1 MKPAFPRC
9 VGNQRA
15 FIATFGEFPGPV
27 WPPTTGIYMKLFP
40 RLALAAA
47 LSAAAPM
54 AAQAQQTQVFA
65 ADERHFQEGLELFDR
80 GQYGAA
86 QEAFRAYLAIEPVHT
101 SQAGPTAGDRTAD
114 AEYYYAISGLYLLHP
129 DAEGLILD
137 FAAQHPAHPRAA
149 VAYFEL
155 GKFYFDQKNYE
166 WAIRYFQKVAPDNL
180 SNDQRAESDFK
191 LGYSYF
197 EQKDYE
203 KARLLFDRNKQVQS
217 QYKYASSY
225 YAGYLGYRAGDYAAA
240 RADLAIAE
248 QNDAYKSVVPAVVTQ
263 IYYKEG
269 NYDGLISY
277 AAKALQNTP
286 PPQNSDE
293 IQLLLGDAYYQKQ
306 QYKEAAENFDKYAAI
321 HKGRIEPALQYKI
334 GFANY
339 KMGDYKGAIANLKN
353 VAVRRDSLGQNA
365 AYHLGLSYVQTS
377 QKPQAVTAF
386 DAARQG
392 TFDKSIAENATLKL
406 GQVQYELG
414 NSPEVVAVLRDFRK
428 KFPRSK
434 NQPTVDDLLST
445 SFLSSSDYAQALTYL
460 EGLDDR
466 GEKLDATYQ
475 RVAYAQAAT
484 LYNNG
489 NYGAALPLLDKSLKF
504 PSDDGLRAAAQVL
517 RGEIYSV
524 GQQYPDAITAYVAAA
539 RSARQGGV
547 SPEEA
552 DFEQKAR
559 YGLGYAYYNTKQYDR
574 ARPQF
579 QAFLKDADAKATD
592 PNYYDATLRVADTYY
607 VAKSYPQALD
617 LYDKVIKANA
627 ADKDYAYYQKGRT
640 LGLMGRREEANNTLA
655 SLLKTSPNS
664 RYAEDAVF
672 QQAQLSF
679 EAGEY
684 QPAVTGFSR
693 LLDNRPNS
701 PLVPQALQKRGVA
714 YANLQQQEKAV
725 ADFQRVLTEFPR
737 SEAASQALY
746 SLQESL
752 AALGRTEEFDAALA
766 SFKIQNPNNKATES
780 VEFEAAKSLY
790 LAEKYP
796 AAILRLESYLK
807 QYPASA
813 LGPDTRF
820 FLADAYLK
828 TGDKQQGLTRLRA
841 VVTEGKSEF
850 VNRAVGRLADLEFEN
865 KNYAEAAKL
874 YERLRGA
881 STNRREVAN
890 ATLGQMRSFY
900 ESGDFPGTRR
910 VAEEL
915 RTQAGATANATN
927 AALLYLGKASYR
939 AESFDQAATELAAA
953 VAAAPN
959 DVNGAEA
966 QYYLAETLFK
976 QKKNDEAK
984 AAALKVNSA
993 FSSYSLWQGRAFLL
1007 VAEVY
1012 AAEGDNFQARGTL
1025 NSLVDNNFPVPEVL
1039 EAAKQ
1044 RLKTLGADQPDP
1056 AADSAAPKTV
1066 PTKAPVKVPGKAP
1079 AKAPVKAAPPK
1090 AATTPAS
1097 GKPTAMPV
1105 PAAKGKAVAP
1115 RTNLR
1120 GTTTAPADTATQR

>member
-1 MKPAFPRC
+1 
-9 VGNQRA
+9 
-15 FIATFGEFPGPV
+15 
-27 WPPTTGIYMKLFP
+27 MKLFP

-47 LSAAAPM
+47 LSAAAPI

-65 ADERHFQEGLELFDR
+65 ADERFFQEGLELFDR

-86 QEAFRAYLAIEPVHT
+86 QVAFRQFLAIEPVHS
-101 SQAGPTAGDRTAD
+101 SQTGSIAARDRNAD
-114 AEYYYAISGLYLLHP
+114 AEYYYAVSGLYLSHP
-129 DAEGLILD
+129 DAEGLILE
-137 FAAQHPAHPRAA
+137 FAEQHPAHPRSAA
-149 VAYFEL
+149 AYFEL

-166 WAIRYFQKVAPDNL
+166 SAIRYFQKVAPDNL

-191 LGYSYF
+191 LAYSYF

-203 KARLLFDRNKQVQS
+203 KARLLFDRNKQLQS

-240 RADLAIAE
+240 RADLAVAE
-248 QNDAYKSVVPAVVTQ
+248 QNDAYKAVVPAVMAQ

-269 NYDGLISY
+269 NYDGLIAY

-286 PPQNSDE
+286 PPQSADE
-293 IQLLLGDAYYQKQ
+293 IQLLLGDAYYQKG
-306 QYKEAAENFDKYAAI
+306 QYKEAADNFDKYAVI
-321 HKGRIEPALQYKI
+321 HKGKIEPALQYKI

-339 KMGDYKGAIANLKN
+339 KMGDYKGAIASLAN

-365 AYHLGLSYVQTS
+365 AYHLGLSYLQIG
-377 QKPQAVTAF
+377 QKLQAVTAF
-386 DAARQG
+386 EAARQA
-392 TFDKSIAENATLKL
+392 TFDKGIAENATLKL

-414 NSPEVVAVLRDFRK
+414 NLPEAIAVLKDFRK

-434 NQPTVDDLLST
+434 NQGTVDDLLST
-445 SFLSSSDYAQALTYL
+445 SFLSSTDYPQALVYL
-460 EGLDDR
+460 ESLDDR
-466 GEKLDATYQ
+466 GDKLNATYQ
-475 RVAYAQAAT
+475 RVAYAQAAI

-489 NYGAALPLLDKSLKF
+489 NYAAALPLLDKSLKF

-524 GQQYPDAITAYVAAA
+524 GQQYPDAIAAYVAAA
-539 RSARQGGV
+539 RSARRGGV

-579 QAFLKDADAKATD
+579 QAFLSDTDAKPSD
-592 PNYYDATLRVADTYY
+592 PNYYDATLRLADTYY
-607 VAKSYPQALD
+607 VAKSYPQALT
-617 LYDKVIKANA
+617 LYDKVITANA

-640 LGLMGRREEANNTLA
+640 LGAMGRRDEASNTLA
-655 SLLKTSPNS
+655 SLLKINPNS

-684 QPAVTGFSR
+684 EPAATGFSR
-693 LLDNRPNS
+693 LISNRPNS
-701 PLVPQALQKRGVA
+701 PLIPQALQKRGVS

-737 SEAASQALY
+737 SDAASQSIY

-752 AALGRTEEFDAALA
+752 TALGRTEEFDAALA
-766 SFKIQNPNNKATES
+766 SFKIQNPDSKATES

-790 LAEKYP
+790 LAEKYQP
-796 AAILRLESYLK
+796 AILRLESYLK
-807 QYPASA
+807 QYPQSA
-813 LGPDTRF
+813 LGPDARY

-828 TGDKQQGLTRLRA
+828 ISDKQQGLTRLRA

-865 KNYAEAAKL
+865 KNYTEAAQL

-890 ATLGQMRSFY
+890 ATLGQMRSLY
-900 ESGDFPGTRR
+900 ESGDYPGTRR

-915 RTQAGATANATN
+915 RTQVGATVNAANAV
-927 AALLYLGKASYR
+927 LLYLGKASFR
-939 AESFDQAATELAAA
+939 VESYDQAATELAAA
-953 VAAAPN
+953 ATAAPN

-976 QKKNDEAK
+976 QKKNEEAK
-984 AAALKVNSA
+984 AAALKVNTD
-993 FSSYSLWQGRAFLL
+993 FSSYALWQGRAFLL
-1007 VAEVY
+1007 VAEIY

-1025 NSLVDNNFPVPEVL
+1025 ASIIDNNFPVVEIV

-1044 RLKTLGADQPDP
+1044 RLKTLGADQPDESAESATPKSTP
-1056 AADSAAPKTV
+1056 AKT
-1066 PTKAPVKVPGKAP
+1066 PAKAP
-1079 AKAPVKAAPPK
+1079 AKAPV
-1090 AATTPAS
+1090 TTPAKS
-1097 GKPTAMPV
+1097 KPTPVTPV
-1105 PAAKGKAVAP
+1105 PVKGKAVVP
-1115 RTNLR
+1115 RANLR
-1120 GTTTAPADTATQR
+1120 GTTTAPADTATKR

>member
-1 MKPAFPRC
+1 
-9 VGNQRA
+9 
-15 FIATFGEFPGPV
+15 
-27 WPPTTGIYMKLFP
+27 MKLFP

-47 LSAAAPM
+47 LSAAAPL
-54 AAQAQQTQVFA
+54 AAQAQQSQVFA
-65 ADERHFQEGLELFDR
+65 SDERHFQEGLELFDR

-86 QEAFRAYLAIEPVHT
+86 QEAFRQYLAIEPVHT
-101 SQAGPTAGDRTAD
+101 SQGGAAARDRTAD
-114 AEYYYAISGLYLLHP
+114 AEYYVAVSGLYLSHP

-149 VAYFEL
+149 AAYFEL

-166 WAIRYFQKVAPDNL
+166 AAIRYFQKVAPDNL

-191 LGYSYF
+191 LAYSYF

-225 YAGYLGYRAGDYAAA
+225 YAGYLAYRAGDYAAA
-240 RADLAIAE
+240 RTDLAVAE
-248 QNDAYKSVVPAVVTQ
+248 QNDAYQLVVPAVMTQ
-263 IYYKEG
+263 IYYREG
-269 NYDGLISY
+269 NFDGLIGY
-277 AAKALQNTP
+277 ATKALQNTP

-293 IQLLLGDAYYQKQ
+293 IQLLLGDAYYQKG

-321 HKGRIEPALQYKI
+321 HKGKIEPALQYKI

-339 KMGDYKGAIANLKN
+339 KMGDFKGAIASLRN

-365 AYHLGLSYVQTS
+365 AYHLGLSYLQTN

-386 DAARQG
+386 EAARQS
-392 TFDKSIAENATLKL
+392 TFDKGIAENATLKL
-406 GQVQYELG
+406 GQVQYEQG
-414 NSPEVVAVLRDFRK
+414 NLPETIAVLRDFRK

-434 NQPTVDDLLST
+434 NQPIVDDLLSN
-445 SFLSSSDYAQALTYL
+445 SFLSSTDYNQALTYL
-460 EGLDDR
+460 EGLEDR
-466 GEKLDATYQ
+466 SAKLDATYQ
-475 RVAYAQAAT
+475 RVAYSQAAT

-489 NYGAALPLLDKSLKF
+489 NYSEALPLLDKSLKY
-504 PSDDGLRAAAQVL
+504 PADDALRAAAQVL
-517 RGEIYSV
+517 RGEIFSV
-524 GQQYPDAITAYVAAA
+524 GQKYQEAITAYVAAA

-579 QAFLKDADAKATD
+579 QAYVSDIDAKPSD
-592 PNYYDATLRVADTYY
+592 PNYYDATLRLADTYY
-607 VAKSYPQALD
+607 VAKSYQQALD

-640 LGLMGRREEANNTLA
+640 LGLMGRRDEASSTLA
-655 SLLKTSPNS
+655 ALLKTSPNS
-664 RYAEDAVF
+664 RYAEEAVF

-684 QPAVTGFSR
+684 QPAVDGFTR
-693 LLDNRPNS
+693 LIANRPNS
-701 PLVPQALQKRGVA
+701 PLMPQALQKRGVA

-725 ADFQRVLTEFPR
+725 ADFQKVLTDYPR
-737 SEAASQALY
+737 SEAASQAIY

-752 AALGRTEEFDAALA
+752 TALGRTEEFDAALA
-766 SFKIQNPNNKATES
+766 SFKIQNPDSKATES

-790 LAEKYP
+790 LAEKYKP
-796 AAILRLESYLK
+796 AILRLESYLK
-807 QYPASA
+807 QYPQSA
-813 LGPDTRF
+813 LGPDARF
-820 FLADAYLK
+820 FLADSYVK
-828 TGDKQQGLTRLRA
+828 TGDRQQGLARLRD

-850 VNRAVGRLADLEFEN
+850 LNRAVGRLADLEFEN
-865 KNYAEAAKL
+865 KNYAEAAKY

-890 ATLGQMRSFY
+890 ATLGQMRSLY
-900 ESGDFPGTRR
+900 EVGDYAGTRR

-915 RTQAGATANATN
+915 RAQAGATANATN

-939 AESFDQAATELAAA
+939 AENYDQAATELAAA
-953 VAAAPN
+953 VTAAPN

-966 QYYLAETLFK
+966 QYFLAQTLFK
-976 QKKNDEAK
+976 QKKNEEAI
-984 AAALKVNSA
+984 AAALKVNA
-993 FSSYSLWQGRAFLL
+993 NYSSYALWQGRAFLL
-1007 VAEVY
+1007 VADVY

-1025 NSLVDNNFPVPEVL
+1025 NSLIDNNFPVAEVV

-1044 RLKTLGADQPDP
+1044 RLKTLGADQPEEP
-1056 AADSAAPKTV
+1056 AEPKTT
-1066 PTKAPVKVPGKAP
+1066 PKAP
-1079 AKAPVKAAPPK
+1079 AKAPAK
-1090 AATTPAS
+1090 TPAPT
-1097 GKPTAMPV
+1097 GKPAST
-1105 PAAKGKAVAP
+1105 PAPTKGKAAVP

>member
-1 MKPAFPRC
+1 
-9 VGNQRA
+9 
-15 FIATFGEFPGPV
+15 
-27 WPPTTGIYMKLFP
+27 MKLFP
-40 RLALAAA
+40 RLALAAV

-54 AAQAQQTQVFA
+54 AALAQQTQVFA

-86 QEAFRAYLAIEPVHT
+86 QEAFRQYLIIEPVHT

-114 AEYYYAISGLYLLHP
+114 AEYYYAVSGLYLSHP

-137 FAAQHPAHPRAA
+137 FAQQHPAHPRSA

-166 WAIRYFQKVAPDNL
+166 TAIRYFQKVAPDNL

-191 LGYSYF
+191 LAYSYF

-203 KARLLFDRNKQVQS
+203 KARLLFDRNKQLQS

-240 RADLAIAE
+240 RADLAVAE
-248 QNDAYKSVVPAVVTQ
+248 QNDAYKAVVPAVMAQ

-269 NYDGLISY
+269 NYDGLIAY
-277 AAKALQNTP
+277 AAKALQNSP
-286 PPQNSDE
+286 PPQSADE
-293 IQLLLGDAYYQKQ
+293 IQLLLGDAYYQKG

-339 KMGDYKGAIANLKN
+339 KMGDYKVAIASLAN

-365 AYHLGLSYVQTS
+365 AYHLGLSYLQTG
-377 QKPQAVTAF
+377 QKLQAVTAF
-386 DAARQG
+386 EAARQA
-392 TFDKSIAENATLKL
+392 TFDKGIAENATLKL
-406 GQVQYELG
+406 GQVLYELG
-414 NSPEVVAVLRDFRK
+414 NLPEAIAVLKDFRK

-434 NQPTVDDLLST
+434 NKVTVDDLLST
-445 SFLSSSDYAQALTYL
+445 SFLSSTDYPQALAYL
-460 EGLDDR
+460 ESLDDR
-466 GEKLDATYQ
+466 GDKLNATYQ
-475 RVAYAQAAT
+475 RVAYAQAAI

-489 NYGAALPLLDKSLKF
+489 NYAAALPLLDKSLKF

-524 GQQYPDAITAYVAAA
+524 GQQYPDAIAAYVVAA
-539 RSARQGGV
+539 RSVRRGGV

-559 YGLGYAYYNTKQYDR
+559 YGLGYAYYNTKQYER

-579 QAFLKDADAKATD
+579 QAFLSDTDAKPSD
-592 PNYYDATLRVADTYY
+592 PNYYDATLRLADIYY
-607 VAKSYPQALD
+607 VAKSYPQALM
-617 LYDKVIKANA
+617 LYDKVIVANA

-640 LGLMGRREEANNTLA
+640 LGLMGRRDEANNTLA

-684 QPAVTGFSR
+684 EPAATGFSR
-693 LLDNRPNS
+693 LITNRPNS
-701 PLVPQALQKRGVA
+701 PLIPQALQKRGVA

-737 SEAASQALY
+737 SEAASQAIY

-752 AALGRTEEFDAALA
+752 TALGRTEDFDAALA
-766 SFKIQNPNNKATES
+766 SFKIQNPDSKATES

-790 LAEKYP
+790 LTEKYQP
-796 AAILRLESYLK
+796 AILRLESYLK
-807 QYPASA
+807 QYPQSA
-813 LGPDTRF
+813 LGPDARF
-820 FLADAYLK
+820 FLADAYLR
-828 TGDKQQGLTRLRA
+828 TGDKQQGLTRLRE

-865 KNYAEAAKL
+865 KNYAEAGKL

-890 ATLGQMRSFY
+890 ATLGQLRSLY
-900 ESGDFPGTRR
+900 ESGDYPGTRR

-927 AALLYLGKASYR
+927 AALLYLGKASFR
-939 AESFDQAATELAAA
+939 AESYDQAATELASA
-953 VAAAPN
+953 VTAAPN
-959 DVNGAEA
+959 DVTGAEA

-976 QKKNDEAK
+976 QKKNEQAK
-984 AAALKVNSA
+984 AAALKVNSD
-993 FSSYSLWQGRAFLL
+993 FSSYALWQGRAFLL
-1007 VAEVY
+1007 VAEIY

-1025 NSLVDNNFPVPEVL
+1025 NSIIDNKFPDAEVV
-1039 EAAKQ
+1039 EAAKL
-1044 RLKTLGADQPDP
+1044 RLKTLGADQPDDSP
-1056 AADSAAPKTV
+1056 APASPKAT
-1066 PTKAPVKVPGKAP
+1066 PTKSSIKTPAKPSLKAP
-1079 AKAPVKAAPPK
+1079 TAVPPAKSKTASAPP
-1090 AATTPAS
+1090 APA
-1097 GKPTAMPV
+1097 PT
-1105 PAAKGKAVAP
+1105 KGKVVAP
-1115 RTNLR
+1115 RANLR
-1120 GTTTAPADTATQR
+1120 GTTAAPADTATQR

>member
-1 MKPAFPRC
+1 
-9 VGNQRA
+9 
-15 FIATFGEFPGPV
+15 
-27 WPPTTGIYMKLFP
+27 MKLFP

-86 QEAFRAYLAIEPVHT
+86 QEAFRAYLAIEPVHL

-114 AEYYYAISGLYLLHP
+114 AEYYYAISGLYLSHP

-149 VAYFEL
+149 SAYFEL

-166 WAIRYFQKVAPDNL
+166 SAIRYFTKVAPDNL
-180 SNDQRAESDFK
+180 SNDQRAEADFK

-240 RADLAIAE
+240 RADLAVAE
-248 QNDAYKSVVPAVVTQ
+248 QNDAYKPVVPAIVTQ

-269 NYDGLISY
+269 NYDGLIGY
-277 AAKALQNTP
+277 ASKALQNTP

-306 QYKEAAENFDKYAAI
+306 QYKEAAEYFDKYAAI
-321 HKGRIEPALQYKI
+321 HKNKIEPALEYKI

-339 KMGDYKGAIANLKN
+339 KMGDFKGAIASLKN

-365 AYHLGLSYVQTS
+365 AYHLGLSYVQNN

-386 DAARQG
+386 EAARQS

-414 NSPEVVAVLRDFRK
+414 NLPETIAVLKDFRK

-434 NQPTVDDLLST
+434 NQATVDELLST
-445 SFLSSSDYAQALTYL
+445 SFLSSTDYSQALTYL
-460 EGLDDR
+460 ESLEDR
-466 GEKLDATYQ
+466 SDKLNDTYQ
-475 RVAYAQAAT
+475 RVAYSQAAL

-489 NYGAALPLLDKSLKF
+489 NYAEALPLLDKSLKY

-517 RGEIYSV
+517 RGEIFSV

-559 YGLGYAYYNTKQYDR
+559 YGLGYAYYNTKQYER

-579 QAFLKDADAKATD
+579 QAFLSDTDAKPAD
-592 PNYYDATLRVADTYY
+592 PNYYDATLRLADTYY
-607 VAKSYPQALD
+607 VAKNYPQALT
-617 LYDKVIKANA
+617 LYDKVITANA

-655 SLLKTSPNS
+655 ALLKTSPNS

-693 LLDNRPNS
+693 LIDNRPNS
-701 PLVPQALQKRGVA
+701 GLVPQALQKRGVA
-714 YANLQQQEKAV
+714 YANLQQQDKAV
-725 ADFQRVLTEFPR
+725 ADFQRVLTDFPR
-737 SEAASQALY
+737 SEAASQAIY

-752 AALGRTEEFDAALA
+752 TALGRTEEFDAALA
-766 SFKIQNPNNKATES
+766 SFKIQNPDSKATES

-790 LAEKYP
+790 LAEKYQP
-796 AAILRLESYLK
+796 AILRLETYLK
-807 QYPASA
+807 QYPESA
-813 LGPDTRF
+813 LGPDARF
-820 FLADAYLK
+820 FLADSYLK
-828 TGDKQQGLTRLRA
+828 TGDKQQGLTRLRD
-841 VVTEGKSEF
+841 VVTEGKTEF
-850 VNRAVGRLADLEFEN
+850 LNRAVGRLADLEFEN
-865 KNYAEAAKL
+865 KNYADAAKL

-890 ATLGQMRSFY
+890 ATLGQMRSLY
-900 ESGDFPGTRR
+900 ESGDYPGTRR

-927 AALLYLGKASYR
+927 SALLYLGKASFR
-939 AESFDQAATELAAA
+939 AESYDQAATELAAA
-953 VAAAPN
+953 VTAAPN

-966 QYYLAETLFK
+966 QYYLAETYFR
-976 QKKNDEAK
+976 QKKNEDAK
-984 AAALKVNSA
+984 AAALKVNSD
-993 FSSYSLWQGRAFLL
+993 FSNYALWQGRAFLL
-1007 VAEVY
+1007 IADVY

-1025 NSLVDNNFPVPEVL
+1025 NSLIDNNFPVAEVL

-1044 RLKTLGADQPDP
+1044 RLKTLGADQPD
-1056 AADSAAPKTV
+1056 DTAAPATPKAAPTKAPTKAPAKA
-1066 PTKAPVKVPGKAP
+1066 PTKAPVKAPTKAPGATPAPGKPATTAPAPAKGKAP
-1079 AKAPVKAAPPK
+1079 AVPP
-1090 AATTPAS
+1090 
-1097 GKPTAMPV
+1097 
-1105 PAAKGKAVAP
+1105 
-1115 RTNLR
+1115 TNLR

>member
-1 MKPAFPRC
+1 
-9 VGNQRA
+9 
-15 FIATFGEFPGPV
+15 
-27 WPPTTGIYMKLFP
+27 MKLFP

-47 LSAAAPM
+47 LSAVAPL
-54 AAQAQQTQVFA
+54 AVQAQQTQVLA
-65 ADERHFQEGLELFDR
+65 ADERYFQEGLELFDR
-80 GQYGAA
+80 AQYGAA
-86 QEAFRAYLAIEPVHT
+86 QQAFRQYIALEPVHIA
-101 SQAGPTAGDRTAD
+101 QAGPTAPDRTAD
-114 AEYYYAISGLYLLHP
+114 AEYYYALSGLYLLHP

-137 FAAQHPAHPRAA
+137 FAQSHPAHPRSA

-166 WAIRYFQKVAPDNL
+166 SAIRYFQQVASNNL

-191 LGYSYF
+191 LAYSYF
-197 EQKDYE
+197 EQKEYD
-203 KARLLFDRNKQVQS
+203 KARLLFDRNKQATS
-217 QYKYASSY
+217 QYKYASAY

-240 RADLAIAE
+240 RADLAVAE
-248 QNDAYKSVVPAVVTQ
+248 QNDAYKTVVPAVVSQ

-269 NYDGLISY
+269 NYDGLIGY
-277 AAKALQNTP
+277 ASKALKNTP
-286 PPQNSDE
+286 PPQNADE

-306 QYKEAAENFDKYAAI
+306 QYKEAAENFDKYVAL
-321 HKGRIEPALQYKI
+321 HKNKIEPALQYKI

-365 AYHLGLSYVQTS
+365 AYHLGLSYVQTN

-386 DAARQG
+386 DAARQA
-392 TFDKSIAENATLKL
+392 TFDRGIAENATLRL

-414 NSPEVVAVLRDFRK
+414 NLPEVIAVLRDFRK
-428 KFPRSK
+428 KFPRSR
-434 NQPTVDDLLST
+434 NQPVVDDLLST
-445 SFLSSSDYAQALTYL
+445 SFLSSTDYSQALTYL
-460 EGLDDR
+460 EGIDDR
-466 GEKLDATYQ
+466 SDKLNATYQ

-489 NYGAALPLLDKSLKF
+489 NYAAALPLLDKSLKF
-504 PSDDGLRAAAQVL
+504 PADDGLRAAAQVL

-524 GQQYPDAITAYVAAA
+524 GQQYPEAITAYAAAA
-539 RSARQGGV
+539 RSVRRGGV
-547 SPEEA
+547 SPEEV

-579 QAFLKDADAKATD
+579 QAFIGDNNAKPAD
-592 PNYYDATLRVADTYY
+592 PNYYDATLRLADTYY
-607 VAKSYPQALD
+607 VVKSYPQALD

-640 LGLMGRREEANNTLA
+640 LGQMGRREEANNTLA
-655 SLLKTSPNS
+655 ALLKVSPNS

-693 LLDNRPNS
+693 LIDNRPTS
-701 PLVPQALQKRGVA
+701 PMIPQALQKRGVA
-714 YANLQQQEKAV
+714 YANLQQPDKAV

-737 SEAASQALY
+737 SEAAGQAIY

-752 AALGRTEEFDAALA
+752 TALGRTEEFDAALA
-766 SFKIQNPNNKATES
+766 AFKTQNPDSKATES

-790 LAEKYP
+790 LAEKYQP
-796 AAILRLESYLK
+796 AILRLETYLK
-807 QYPASA
+807 QYPTAA
-813 LGPDTRF
+813 LGADARF
-820 FLADAYLK
+820 FLADSYLK
-828 TGDKQQGLTRLRA
+828 TGDKQQALTRLRD

-865 KNYAEAAKL
+865 KNYAEAAKY

-881 STNRREVAN
+881 GTNRREVAN
-890 ATLGQMRSFY
+890 ATLGQMRSLY
-900 ESGDFPGTRR
+900 ESGDFAGTRR

-915 RTQAGATANATN
+915 RTQAGATANTTN
-927 AALLYLGKASYR
+927 SALLYLGKASFR
-939 AESFDQAATELAAA
+939 IESFEQAITELTAAA
-953 VAAAPN
+953 AAAPN

-976 QKKNDEAK
+976 LKKNEEAI
-984 AAALKVNSA
+984 AAALKVNA
-993 FSSYSLWQGRAFLL
+993 DFSSYPLWQGRAFLL

-1025 NSLVDNNFPVPEVL
+1025 NSIIDNKFPVVEIV
-1039 EAAKQ
+1039 EAARL
-1044 RLKTLGADQPDP
+1044 RLKTLGADQPELAEPASAKP
-1056 AADSAAPKTV
+1056 AAPRPAPAKPAAS
-1066 PTKAPVKVPGKAP
+1066 KAPVKAPVKAPLKAP
-1079 AKAPVKAAPPK
+1079 AKAPGQAPTPVRPAAPVAPGNGQR
-1090 AATTPAS
+1090 APAS
-1097 GKPTAMPV
+1097 ARPE
-1105 PAAKGKAVAP
+1105 P
-1115 RTNLR
+1115 RGNL
-1120 GTTTAPADTATQR
+1120 TVPADTTSRP

>member
-1 MKPAFPRC
+1 
-9 VGNQRA
+9 
-15 FIATFGEFPGPV
+15 
-27 WPPTTGIYMKLFP
+27 MKLFP

-47 LSAAAPM
+47 LSAAAPL
-54 AAQAQQTQVFA
+54 AAQAQQSQVFA
-65 ADERHFQEGLELFDR
+65 SDERHFQEGLELFDR

-86 QEAFRAYLAIEPVHT
+86 QEAFRQYLAIEPVHT
-101 SQAGPTAGDRTAD
+101 SQGGAAARDRTAD
-114 AEYYYAISGLYLLHP
+114 AEYYVAVSGLYLSHP

-149 VAYFEL
+149 AAYFEL

-166 WAIRYFQKVAPDNL
+166 AAIRYFQKVAPDNL

-191 LGYSYF
+191 LAYSYF

-225 YAGYLGYRAGDYAAA
+225 YAGYLAYRAGDYAAA
-240 RADLAIAE
+240 RTDLAVAE
-248 QNDAYKSVVPAVVTQ
+248 QNDAYQPVVPAVMTQ
-263 IYYKEG
+263 IYYREG
-269 NYDGLISY
+269 NFDGLIGY
-277 AAKALQNTP
+277 ATKALQNTP

-293 IQLLLGDAYYQKQ
+293 IQLLLGDAYYQKG

-321 HKGRIEPALQYKI
+321 HKGKIEPALQYKI

-339 KMGDYKGAIANLKN
+339 KMGDFKGAIASLRN

-365 AYHLGLSYVQTS
+365 AYHLGLSYLQTN

-386 DAARQG
+386 EAARQS
-392 TFDKSIAENATLKL
+392 TFDKGIAENATLKL
-406 GQVQYELG
+406 GQVQYEQG
-414 NSPEVVAVLRDFRK
+414 NLPETIAVLRDFRK

-434 NQPTVDDLLST
+434 NQPIVDDLLSN
-445 SFLSSSDYAQALTYL
+445 SFLSSTDYNQALTYL
-460 EGLDDR
+460 EGLEDR
-466 GEKLDATYQ
+466 SAKLDATYQ
-475 RVAYAQAAT
+475 RVAYSQAAT

-489 NYGAALPLLDKSLKF
+489 NYSEALPLLDKSLKY
-504 PSDDGLRAAAQVL
+504 PADDALRAAAQVL
-517 RGEIYSV
+517 RGEIFSV
-524 GQQYPDAITAYVAAA
+524 GQKYQEAITAYVAAA

-579 QAFLKDADAKATD
+579 QAYVSDSDAKPSD
-592 PNYYDATLRVADTYY
+592 PNYYDATLRLADTYY
-607 VAKSYPQALD
+607 VAKSYQQALD

-640 LGLMGRREEANNTLA
+640 LGLMGRRDEASSTLA
-655 SLLKTSPNS
+655 ALLKTSPNS
-664 RYAEDAVF
+664 RYAEEAVF

-684 QPAVTGFSR
+684 QPAVDGFTR
-693 LLDNRPNS
+693 LIANRPNS
-701 PLVPQALQKRGVA
+701 PLMPQALQKRGVA

-725 ADFQRVLTEFPR
+725 ADFQKVLTDYPR
-737 SEAASQALY
+737 SEAASQAIY

-752 AALGRTEEFDAALA
+752 TALGRTEEFDAALA
-766 SFKIQNPNNKATES
+766 SFKIQNPDSKATES

-790 LAEKYP
+790 LAEKYKP
-796 AAILRLESYLK
+796 AILRLESYLK
-807 QYPASA
+807 QYPQSA
-813 LGPDTRF
+813 LGPDARF
-820 FLADAYLK
+820 FLADSYVK
-828 TGDKQQGLTRLRA
+828 TGDRQQGLARLRD

-850 VNRAVGRLADLEFEN
+850 LNRAVGRLADLEFEN
-865 KNYAEAAKL
+865 KNYAEAAKY

-890 ATLGQMRSFY
+890 ATLGQMRSLY
-900 ESGDFPGTRR
+900 EVGDYAGTRR

-915 RTQAGATANATN
+915 RAQAGATANATN

-939 AESFDQAATELAAA
+939 AENYDQAATELAAA
-953 VAAAPN
+953 VTAAPN

-966 QYYLAETLFK
+966 QYFLAQTLFK
-976 QKKNDEAK
+976 QKKNEEAI
-984 AAALKVNSA
+984 AAALKVNA
-993 FSSYSLWQGRAFLL
+993 NYSSYALWQGRAFLL
-1007 VAEVY
+1007 VADVY

-1025 NSLVDNNFPVPEVL
+1025 NSLIDNNFPVAEVV

-1044 RLKTLGADQPDP
+1044 RLKTLGADQPEEP
-1056 AADSAAPKTV
+1056 AEPKTT
-1066 PTKAPVKVPGKAP
+1066 PKAP
-1079 AKAPVKAAPPK
+1079 AKAPAK
-1090 AATTPAS
+1090 TPAPT
-1097 GKPTAMPV
+1097 GKPAPT
-1105 PAAKGKAVAP
+1105 PAPTKGKAAVP

>member
-1 MKPAFPRC
+1 
-9 VGNQRA
+9 
-15 FIATFGEFPGPV
+15 
-27 WPPTTGIYMKLFP
+27 MKLFP

-47 LSAAAPM
+47 LSVAAPV
-54 AAQAQQTQVFA
+54 AVRAQQTQVFA
-65 ADERHFQEGLELFDR
+65 SDERHFQEGLELFDR

-86 QEAFRAYLAIEPVHT
+86 QEAFRQYLAIEPVHS
-101 SQAGPTAGDRTAD
+101 SQAGPVAGGDRTAD
-114 AEYYYAISGLYLLHP
+114 AEYYYAVSGLYLSHP
-129 DAEGLILD
+129 DAEALILD
-137 FAAQHPAHPRAA
+137 FAARHPAHPQAA
-149 VAYFEL
+149 SAYFEL

-166 WAIRYFQKVAPDNL
+166 SAIRYFTKVAPDHL
-180 SNDQRAESDFK
+180 GNDQRAESDFK

-240 RADLAIAE
+240 RADLGVAE
-248 QNDAYKSVVPAVVTQ
+248 QNDAYKPVVPAIVTQ

-269 NYDGLISY
+269 NYDGLIAY
-277 AAKALQNTP
+277 GTKALQNTP

-293 IQLLLGDAYYQKQ
+293 IQLLVGDAYYQKQ
-306 QYKEAAENFDKYAAI
+306 QYKEAAEYFDKYAAL
-321 HKGRIEPALQYKI
+321 HQNKIEPALQYKI
-334 GFANY
+334 GYANY
-339 KMGDYKGAIANLKN
+339 KMGDFKGAIANLKN

-365 AYHLGLSYVQTS
+365 AYHLGLSYVQAN

-386 DAARQG
+386 EAARQS
-392 TFDKSIAENATLKL
+392 TFDKAIAENATLKL
-406 GQVQYELG
+406 GQVQYEQG
-414 NSPEVVAVLRDFRK
+414 NLPEVINVLRDFRK

-434 NQPTVDDLLST
+434 NQPIVDDLLGN
-445 SFLSSSDYAQALTYL
+445 SFLASTDYNQAITYL
-460 EGLDDR
+460 ESIDDR
-466 GEKLDATYQ
+466 SEKLDATYQ
-475 RVAYAQAAT
+475 RVAYSQAAL

-489 NYGAALPLLDKSLKF
+489 NYAQALPLLDKSLKF

-517 RGEIYSV
+517 RGEVFSV
-524 GQQYPDAITAYVAAA
+524 GQQYPEAITAYAAAA

-559 YGLGYAYYNTKQYDR
+559 YGLGYAYYNTKQYDK

-579 QAFLKDADAKATD
+579 VAFLSDTDAKPSD
-592 PNYYDATLRVADTYY
+592 PNYYDATLRLGDTYY
-607 VAKSYPQALD
+607 VSKSYQQALD
-617 LYDKVIKANA
+617 QYDKVIKANA

-640 LGLMGRREEANNTLA
+640 LGLMGRREEATSTLA
-655 SLLKTSPNS
+655 ALLKANPNS

-672 QQAQLSF
+672 QQAQLAF
-679 EAGEY
+679 EAGDY
-684 QPAVTGFSR
+684 QPAVAGFTR
-693 LLDNRPNS
+693 LIESRPNS
-701 PLVPQALQKRGVA
+701 PLMPQALQKRGIA
-714 YANLQQQEKAV
+714 YANLEQQDKAM
-725 ADFQRVLTEFPR
+725 ADFQRVLTDYPR

-752 AALGRTEEFDAALA
+752 TALGRTEEFDAALA
-766 SFKIQNPNNKATES
+766 GFKAQNPDSKATES

-796 AAILRLESYLK
+796 PAILRLESYLK
-807 QYPASA
+807 QYPESA
-813 LGPDTRF
+813 LGADARF

-890 ATLGQMRSFY
+890 ATLGQMRSLY
-900 ESGDFPGTRR
+900 ESGDYPGTRR

-915 RTQAGATANATN
+915 RAQAGATANATN
-927 AALLYLGKASYR
+927 AALLYLGKASLR
-939 AESFDQAATELAAA
+939 AESYNQAATELATA
-953 VAAAPN
+953 VTAAPN
-959 DVNGAEA
+959 DINGAEA

-976 QKKNDEAK
+976 QKKNEEAK
-984 AAALKVNSA
+984 AAALRVNSD
-993 FSSYSLWQGRAFLL
+993 FSSYSLWLGRAFLL
-1007 VAEVY
+1007 IADIY
-1012 AAEGDNFQARGTL
+1012 ASEGDNFQARGTL
-1025 NSLVDNNFPVPEVL
+1025 NSLIDNNFPVPEVL

-1044 RLKTLGADQPDP
+1044 RLKTLGADQADETAPP
-1056 AADSAAPKTV
+1056 AKVPVKA
-1066 PTKAPVKVPGKAP
+1066 PTKAPAKSPAPTKAPAAPAGTPTKSTPALPKGKAP
-1079 AKAPVKAAPPK
+1079 
-1090 AATTPAS
+1090 
-1097 GKPTAMPV
+1097 
-1105 PAAKGKAVAP
+1105 AP

-1120 GTTTAPADTATQR
+1120 GTTTAPADTTQR

>member
-1 MKPAFPRC
+1 
-9 VGNQRA
+9 
-15 FIATFGEFPGPV
+15 
-27 WPPTTGIYMKLFP
+27 MKLFP
-40 RLALAAA
+40 RLALAAT

-65 ADERHFQEGLELFDR
+65 SDERHFQEGLELFDR

-86 QEAFRAYLAIEPVHT
+86 QEAFRQFLAIEPVHS
-101 SQAGPTAGDRTAD
+101 SQAGPAAGDRTAD
-114 AEYYYAISGLYLLHP
+114 AEYYYAVSGLYLSHP

-137 FAAQHPAHPRAA
+137 FAAKHPAHPQAA
-149 VAYFEL
+149 AAYFEL

-166 WAIRYFQKVAPDNL
+166 AAIRYFTKVAPDNL

-240 RADLAIAE
+240 RADLGVAE
-248 QNDAYKSVVPAVVTQ
+248 QNDAYKPVVPAIVTQ

-269 NYDGLISY
+269 NYDGLIGY
-277 AAKALQNTP
+277 ATKALQNTP

-293 IQLLLGDAYYQKQ
+293 IQLLVGDAYYQKQ
-306 QYKEAAENFDKYAAI
+306 QYKEAAEYFDKYAAV
-321 HKGRIEPALQYKI
+321 HQNRIEPALQYKI

-339 KMGDYKGAIANLKN
+339 KMGDFKGAIANLKN

-365 AYHLGLSYVQTS
+365 AYHLGLSYVQAN

-386 DAARQG
+386 EAARQS
-392 TFDKSIAENATLKL
+392 TFDKAIAENATLKL

-414 NSPEVVAVLRDFRK
+414 NLPEVINVLRDFRK

-434 NQPTVDDLLST
+434 NQPVVDDLLGN
-445 SFLSSSDYAQALTYL
+445 SFLASTDYNQAITYL
-460 EGLDDR
+460 EGIDDR
-466 GEKLDATYQ
+466 SEKLDATYQ
-475 RVAYAQAAT
+475 RVAYSQAAL

-489 NYGAALPLLDKSLKF
+489 NYAQALPLLDKSLKF

-517 RGEIYSV
+517 RGEIFSV
-524 GQQYPDAITAYVAAA
+524 GQQYPDAITAYAAAA

-559 YGLGYAYYNTKQYDR
+559 YGLGYAYYNTKQYDK

-579 QAFLKDADAKATD
+579 TAFLNDTDAKPSD
-592 PNYYDATLRVADTYY
+592 PNYYDATLRLGDINY
-607 VAKSYPQALD
+607 VSKSYQQALD
-617 LYDKVIKANA
+617 QYDKVIKANA

-640 LGLMGRREEANNTLA
+640 LGLMGRREEATSTLA
-655 SLLKTSPNS
+655 ALLKASPNS

-684 QPAVTGFSR
+684 QPAVAGFTR
-693 LLDNRPNS
+693 LIEGRPTS
-701 PLVPQALQKRGVA
+701 PLIPQALQKRGVA
-714 YANLQQQEKAV
+714 YANLEQQDKAV
-725 ADFQRVLTEFPR
+725 ADFQQVLTSYPR

-746 SLQESL
+746 NLQESL
-752 AALGRTEEFDAALA
+752 TALGRTEEFDAALA
-766 SFKIQNPNNKATES
+766 AFKANNPASKATES

-790 LAEKYP
+790 LAEKYQP
-796 AAILRLESYLK
+796 AILRLESYLK
-807 QYPASA
+807 QYPESA
-813 LGPDTRF
+813 LGADARF
-820 FLADAYLK
+820 FLADSYLK

-865 KNYAEAAKL
+865 KNYTEAAKL

-890 ATLGQMRSFY
+890 ATLGQMRSLY
-900 ESGDFPGTRR
+900 ESGDYPGTRR

-915 RTQAGATANATN
+915 RAQAGATANATN
-927 AALLYLGKASYR
+927 AALLYLGKASLR
-939 AESFDQAATELAAA
+939 AESYDQAATELATA
-953 VAAAPN
+953 VTAAPN
-959 DVNGAEA
+959 DINGAEA

-976 QKKNDEAK
+976 QKKNEEAK
-984 AAALKVNSA
+984 AAALKVNSD
-993 FSSYSLWQGRAFLL
+993 FSSYSLWLGRAFLL
-1007 VAEVY
+1007 IADIY
-1012 AAEGDNFQARGTL
+1012 ASEGDNFQARGTL
-1025 NSLVDNNFPVPEVL
+1025 NSLIDNNFPVPEVL
-1039 EAAKQ
+1039 ETAKK
-1044 RLKTLGADQPDP
+1044 RLKTLGADQPEET
-1056 AADSAAPKTV
+1056 AP
-1066 PTKAPVKVPGKAP
+1066 PTKAPVKAPTKVPAKTPTPTKAPAAPTGTPAKPATTPTKGKAP
-1079 AKAPVKAAPPK
+1079 
-1090 AATTPAS
+1090 
-1097 GKPTAMPV
+1097 
-1105 PAAKGKAVAP
+1105 AP

-1120 GTTTAPADTATQR
+1120 GTTTAPADTTQR